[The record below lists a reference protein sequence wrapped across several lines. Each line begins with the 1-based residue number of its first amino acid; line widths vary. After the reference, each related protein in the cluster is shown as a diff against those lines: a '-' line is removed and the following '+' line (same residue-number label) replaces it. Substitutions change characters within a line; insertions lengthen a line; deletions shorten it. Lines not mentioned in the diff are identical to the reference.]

1 MEEMHHQ
8 PLTWEFHHQDMH
20 ARSKSAATPQR
31 SYLGNIA
38 NLSRDLEVAVVKV
51 VNAKQD
57 EEKAAGKPIAGIQ
70 DLDKLSGRL
79 RTIWNDADRG
89 IPRSQF
95 TLGGY
100 YHLGGATG
108 IEIDLLQAL
117 KWYARAAS
125 SGDIASINNIGV
137 MLMKGLGLPQDEAAA
152 IKWLEYAAEQGNVYS
167 MVNLGILLTKPTDMK
182 CQDFNRAY
190 ELYYKAAKMG
200 NTIAQ
205 NNLGCMLARGYGC
218 EKDDKKAM
226 KYFKRSS
233 EGGSAAAKYN
243 VGVLH
248 QNGWGVKADFEKAK
262 DWFDAAAADP
272 KHDEYP
278 YVIADN
284 GPTKF
289 LLLTSII
296 SYKP

>member
-1 MEEMHHQ
+1 M
-8 PLTWEFHHQDMH
+8 
-20 ARSKSAATPQR
+20 
-31 SYLGNIA
+31 G
-38 NLSRDLEVAVVKV
+38 RDLEVAVIKLI
-51 VNAKQD
+51 NAKQD
-57 EEKAAGKPIAGIQ
+57 EEKANGNALSGVQ
-70 DLDKLSGRL
+70 DLDKLSSRMQ
-79 RTIWNDADRG
+79 TIWSDAERG
-89 IPRSQF
+89 VARSQF
-95 TLGGY
+95 ALGGF
-100 YHLGGATG
+100 YHLGGVAG
-108 IEIDLLQAL
+108 IEIDNLQAL
-117 KWYARAAS
+117 KWYARAAAQD
-125 SGDIASINNIGV
+125 DIASINNIGV
-137 MLMKGLGLPQDEAAA
+137 MLMKGLGMDINEGAA
-152 IKWLEYAAEQGNVYS
+152 IKWLEYASNRGNVYS
-167 MVNLGILLTKPTDMK
+167 MVNLGILLTKPTDAIY
-182 CQDFNRAY
+182 QDYSRAY
-190 ELYYKAAKMG
+190 ELYYSAAKMG

-218 EKDDKKAM
+218 EQDEKKAM

-262 DWFDAAAADP
+262 NWFDEAAADP

-284 GPTKF
+284 DPTKF